1 MNPLRLLAATLLTAA
16 PTAVLAAVLAPG
28 SAAAAPGPT
37 ITMDQ
42 SQISAV
48 VGQTLALQ
56 STVNGQTTPAIA
68 HLNVTSLDGVYVDLE
83 DWTKDVTQPLGPG
96 ETQLD
101 WEVQA
106 VNSGHFALYVVLIP
120 QSGPLVV
127 SPPVHVTVAARQT
140 LDTAGA
146 LPVAIA
152 IPTLLG
158 LAALATRRP
167 WQRS

>member
-1 MNPLRLLAATLLTAA
+1 MNLLS
-16 PTAVLAAVLAPG
+16 VLAAALL
-28 SAAAAPGPT
+28 SAAPGPT
-37 ITMDQ
+37 ITMDE

-48 VGQTLALQ
+48 VGQTIPLH
-56 STVNGQTTPAIA
+56 STVTGQSRPAIA

-83 DWTKDVTQPLGPG
+83 DWTKDVTQSVPAG
-96 ETQLD
+96 EAQLD

-120 QSGPLVV
+120 QSGPLMV

-158 LAALATRRP
+158 LAALVTRRP
-167 WQRS
+167 WERT